1 MKNVEMLLVDRKNS
15 GWCLT
20 RVSQIIKYRY
30 TYRKGGNMEMRH
42 WKRDGVASCAGE
54 RCRCLRASER

>member
-15 GWCLT
+15 GGCLT
-20 RVSQIIKYRY
+20 RVLQIIKYRY
-30 TYRKGGNMEMRH
+30 TYRKGGNMEMKH

-54 RCRCLRASER
+54 